1 MRRLMITTCLLLV
14 AGCESKPSNDEYAA
28 NFVPPTLL
36 KRAEYE
42 TALEARWTRLDRN
55 LDRNLDG
62 GIEQSEVP
70 VKYAKRLNALDTDHD
85 GKISHRE
92 FISGSLAR
100 FDREDANHDGLLT
113 NVESSAARKAE
124 DAANAAQTPTPVK

>member
-14 AGCESKPSNDEYAA
+14 AGCESKPSNDELAA

-55 LDRNLDG
+55 LDG
-62 GIEQSEVP
+62 EIVPSEVP
-70 VKYAKRLNALDTDHD
+70 VKYAKRLNALDADHD
-85 GKISHRE
+85 GKIGHRE

-100 FDREDANHDGLLT
+100 FDREDTNHDGLLT

-124 DAANAAQTPTPVK
+124 DAADQAATPSPVK

>member
-14 AGCESKPSNDEYAA
+14 AGCESKPNNDEYAA

-55 LDRNLDG
+55 LDG
-62 GIEQSEVP
+62 AIEQSEVP
-70 VKYAKRLNALDTDHD
+70 VKYAKRLNALDADHD

-92 FISGSLAR
+92 FIGGSLAR
-100 FDREDANHDGLLT
+100 FDREDSNHDGLLT
-113 NVESSAARKAE
+113 NVESSTARKAE
-124 DAANAAQTPTPVK
+124 DAADAASATTAAK

>member
-14 AGCESKPSNDEYAA
+14 AGCESKPTNDEYAA

-42 TALEARWTRLDRN
+42 TLLESRWTRLDRN
-55 LDRNLDG
+55 LDG
-62 GIEQSEVP
+62 AIAQSEIP
-70 VKYAKRLNALDTDHD
+70 VKYAKRLNALDADHD
-85 GKISHRE
+85 GKITHRE

-113 NVESSAARKAE
+113 NVESSAARTAE
-124 DAANAAQTPTPVK
+124 DASNNASSAAAVK

>member
-1 MRRLMITTCLLLV
+1 MRRVMITTCLLLV

-55 LDRNLDG
+55 LDG
-62 GIEQSEVP
+62 AIEQSEVP
-70 VKYAKRLNALDTDHD
+70 VKYAERLNALDTDHD

-100 FDREDANHDGLLT
+100 FDRADANHDGLLT

-124 DAANAAQTPTPVK
+124 DATNSAKTPAPVK

>member
-1 MRRLMITTCLLLV
+1 MRRVMILSSLVLL
-14 AGCESKPSNDEYAA
+14 AGCQSEQTNDEYAA

-42 TALEARWTRLDRN
+42 TALETRWTRLDRN
-55 LDRNLDG
+55 LDG
-62 GIEQSEVP
+62 SIEQSEVP
-70 VKYAKRLNALDTDHD
+70 VKYAKRLNALDADHD

-100 FDREDANHDGLLT
+100 FDQADTNHDGLLT
-113 NVESSAARKAE
+113 NVESSAARKAD
-124 DAANAAQTPTPVK
+124 DATNTAQTPTPVK